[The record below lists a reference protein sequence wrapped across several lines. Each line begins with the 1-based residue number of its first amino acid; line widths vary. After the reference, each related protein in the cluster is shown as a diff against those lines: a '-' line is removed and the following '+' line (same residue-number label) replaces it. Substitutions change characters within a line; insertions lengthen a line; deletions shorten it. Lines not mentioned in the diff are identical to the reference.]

1 MDTRMTNQRQGD
13 KYNRWTAQGISRPAV
28 TGERAPEGSREVH
41 EMDLWHLAR
50 AP

>member
-1 MDTRMTNQRQGD
+1 MTNRRQRG
-13 KYNRWTAQGISRPAV
+13 KYSRWTGQGITWPAV

-41 EMDLWHLAR
+41 EMDLWHLTR